1 MGSHT
6 RRRTLTRR
14 QMGCGA
20 SSTKATSPTKAPLHA
35 VPPLA
40 GMKKSTSTSVA
51 DTIEAV
57 NHACRESGYSCQ
69 LVSWDDAQRYGDNE
83 YLSCWGGNITDTRL
97 WEKHGRQLYTVR
109 SDNWNERLGKVDAAN
124 VAMPVNGQTMSLQ
137 TFLENAGALGSYAG
151 LDSAVNLSDG
161 DLDREISIRFQTV
174 FLPVDEDNEAPQNLL
189 LLASS
194 QGTAVQADG
203 VGPQMVYHHS
213 LQPTHTYSVRAMPLG
228 GGRVGP
234 VKVMHE
240 KVETSA
246 IHRHWLEAERSTQG
260 VGGKQIETEEEATAA
275 AARGKA
281 VSQRI
286 GIEAM
291 GSRFNTLMTVQ
302 IPLQQRPPTP
312 PHRHTLEKKSRAKVM
327 KKSRCAL
334 EKKSRSKKTKKSRGG
349 SSEEEGEPTGIS
361 NAARVSKGSKVDT
374 WHGLDIST
382 PTRHSDQHITITVV
396 TYYTVAG
403 GVPSREDV
411 LSAVADLDH
420 LYASCG
426 WNGQLI
432 DGEAAFMKAT

>member
-1 MGSHT
+1 
-6 RRRTLTRR
+6 
-14 QMGCGA
+14 
-20 SSTKATSPTKAPLHA
+20 
-35 VPPLA
+35 
-40 GMKKSTSTSVA
+40 MKKSTSTSVA

-174 FLPVDEDNEAPQNLL
+174 FLPVDEDDEATLEFAAQMFNYNTHDNEDPQNLL

-260 VGGKQIETEEEATAA
+260 VGGEQIETEEEATAA